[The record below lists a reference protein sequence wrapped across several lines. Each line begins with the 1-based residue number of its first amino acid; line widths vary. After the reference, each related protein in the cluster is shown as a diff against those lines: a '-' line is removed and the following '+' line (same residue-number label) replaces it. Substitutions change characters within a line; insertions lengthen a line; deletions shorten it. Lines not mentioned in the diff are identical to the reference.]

1 MLVYVKWDIE
11 PDDNRQEFLE
21 REGLPQ
27 DHEVPEGLASQYE
40 ALLAED
46 KTTEAELLIRSW
58 LSSQYDFTF
67 VRWSQ
72 VAE

>member
-1 MLVYVKWDIE
+1 MLVYVKWNVEVEDT
-11 PDDNRQEFLE
+11 RQEFLQ
-21 REGLPQ
+21 RHNLPQ
-27 DHEVPEGLASQYE
+27 DHEVPEDLATQYE
-40 ALLAED
+40 TLLSED
-46 KTTEAELLIRSW
+46 ETTEAELLIRNW

>member
-11 PDDNRQEFLE
+11 PADNRQAFLA
-21 REGLPQ
+21 RENLPQ
-27 DHEVPEGLASQYE
+27 DHEVPEDLALQYE
-40 ALLAED
+40 ALLVED
-46 KTTEAELLIRSW
+46 KTTEAELLIRNW
-58 LSSQYDFTF
+58 LSNQYDFTF

>member
-11 PDDNRQEFLE
+11 PDDNRQEFLA
-21 REGLPQ
+21 RENLPQ
-27 DHEVPEGLASQYE
+27 DHEVPDDLATQHD
-40 ALLAED
+40 ALLAEN
-46 KTTEAELLIRSW
+46 KTTEAELLIRNW
-58 LSSQYDFTF
+58 LSNQYDYTF